1 MSNHRRCVSS
11 KSPEFEEPEEI
22 SDKIDRLNF
31 ALEQVMK
38 EIEISSA
45 SRNASRMST
54 VNLELYQDSVFHT
67 EEESEEPLF
76 QSNYEETIEKLLQ
89 KIDRQQMIIED
100 LASEDKR
107 IVVKDRQ
114 PACGPDIN
122 KVHKQIWLQV
132 SKPKADLV
140 DKERTKFET
149 ELKKLDELKDDYY
162 NKRREILLGIEKLK
176 IKEQLLDEKEK
187 QLRMQRLTF
196 EKQKLVWEQE
206 HGIESKPALI
216 ELSSGKSNHCRSASF
231 SYSLVQDTIKGDSK
245 SKHLPMEIKPEQF
258 SPSKLDQL
266 KIYQN
271 ELKAVEDL
279 VRGSKE
285 QRNEEN
291 EMKME
296 NLRNRIAALRGE
308 IAISESS
315 KATRLINCMMVSL
328 QREVKRDEKGP
339 CGANGRNLAYEK
351 RPAMHARIKPMEVK
365 DDEGMR
371 KKMCYEVDRERSMI
385 VKQSS

>member
-1 MSNHRRCVSS
+1 
-11 KSPEFEEPEEI
+11 
-22 SDKIDRLNF
+22 
-31 ALEQVMK
+31 
-38 EIEISSA
+38 
-45 SRNASRMST
+45 MST

-67 EEESEEPLF
+67 EEESEEPF
-76 QSNYEETIEKLLQ
+76 IQSNYEETIEKLLQ

-100 LASEDKR
+100 LSSEDKR
-107 IVVKDRQ
+107 IIIKDK
-114 PACGPDIN
+114 PAPHSQEIN
-122 KVHKQIWLQV
+122 KIHKPIWSQV
-132 SKPKADLV
+132 SKPKVDLV
-140 DKERTKFET
+140 DKERVKLEN

-206 HGIESKPALI
+206 HGIESKPGLI
-216 ELSSGKSNHCRSASF
+216 ELSSGKNNHCRSASF
-231 SYSLVQDTIKGDSK
+231 SYSLVQDTVKVDNK

-258 SPSKLDQL
+258 SPSKQDQL

-279 VRGSKE
+279 VKTSKE
-285 QRNEEN
+285 QRNLEN
-291 EMKME
+291 EMKIQ

-328 QREVKRDEKGP
+328 QREVKREEKGN
-339 CGANGRNLAYEK
+339 CAGTARNLNYEK
-351 RPAMHARIKPMEVK
+351 RPVVHARIKPMEVK
-365 DDEGMR
+365 DDEVIR
-371 KKMCYEVDRERSMI
+371 KKMCYEVDRERSFI
-385 VKQSS
+385 VQQSL